1 MFDDVLLEHA
11 HGIQN
16 RRGMSAFMSFTLEAA
31 IVAMVIIIP
40 LMITQ
45 TLPVP
50 ELSTMLVAPPPPAPP
65 PPPAAATQAT
75 RPPVVKTTT
84 TQLDALRTPT
94 KIPQTINTAPEPAN
108 PAPPSEV
115 AGVPGGVAGGVEGG
129 TPGGVLGG
137 ILNSGTAPPPPKL
150 ERVKVS
156 QGVTQGLLIHKVEPQ
171 YPAIARQARIQG
183 TVVLNAIISRQGQ
196 IQNLK
201 VISGSPMLVP
211 AAIQAVKQWR
221 YKPYVLN
228 GNPVEVE
235 TSVTVNFNLSNMG

>member
-1 MFDDVLLEHA
+1 MFDDVLLDHA
-11 HGIQN
+11 HGIQSQ
-16 RRGMSAFMSFTLEAA
+16 RGVSALVSFTLEAA
-31 IVAMVIIIP
+31 IVAFVVIAP
-40 LMITQ
+40 LLITHS
-45 TLPVP
+45 LPLP
-50 ELSTMLVAPPPPAPP
+50 ELSTTLVAPPPPAPP
-65 PPPAAATQAT
+65 PPPATAT
-75 RPPVVKTTT
+75 RAPVVKASPV
-84 TQLDALRTPT
+84 QLTELRTPAR
-94 KIPQTINTAPEPAN
+94 IPKTVNMAPEAAT
-108 PAPPSEV
+108 PAPPTE
-115 AGVPGGVAGGVEGG
+115 AGVSGGIAGGVAGG

-137 ILNSGTAPPPPKL
+137 ILNSGTAPPSPKL

-171 YPAIARQARIQG
+171 YPPLAKQARIQG
-183 TVVLNAIISRQGQ
+183 TVVLNAVISKQGA

-235 TSVTVNFNLSNMG
+235 TSVTVNFNLSNAG

>member
-1 MFDDVLLEHA
+1 MFDDVLLDHA
-11 HGIQN
+11 HGIQSQ
-16 RRGMSAFMSFTLEAA
+16 RGVSALVSFTLEAA
-31 IVAMVIIIP
+31 IVAFVVIAP
-40 LMITQ
+40 LLITHS
-45 TLPVP
+45 LPLP
-50 ELSTMLVAPPPPAPP
+50 ELSTTLIAPPPPAPP
-65 PPPAAATQAT
+65 PPPAAATHA
-75 RPPVVKTTT
+75 PVVKASPV
-84 TQLDALRTPT
+84 QLSELRTPAQ
-94 KIPQTINTAPEPAN
+94 IPKTINTAPEAAT
-108 PAPPSEV
+108 PAPPT
-115 AGVPGGVAGGVEGG
+115 AGVPGGIAGGVAGG

-171 YPAIARQARIQG
+171 YPPLAKQARIQG
-183 TVVLNAIISRQGQ
+183 TVVLNAIISKQGA

-211 AAIQAVKQWR
+211 AAIQAVRQWR

-235 TSVTVNFNLSNMG
+235 TSVTVNFNLSSMG